1 MTKWKEKKKNSE
13 TNQPGCFLY
22 QNIGKFVINQ
32 FAFRCQWSNFEAEP
46 VHCRN
51 KHHKQ
56 AQKRFFKGSFKPNG
70 WMRKISL
77 SEEDWIGEEE
87 EGGGE
92 VCKQEAVKH
101 YLHFASIY
109 FFFFPLVC
117 FSACNISLSLE
128 RNG

>member
-1 MTKWKEKKKNSE
+1 MTKWKEKTKQNSE

-32 FAFRCQWSNFEAEP
+32 FAFHCQWSNFEAEP

-70 WMRKISL
+70 WMREISL
-77 SEEDWIGEEE
+77 SEEDWAGV
-87 EGGGE
+87 GGG
-92 VCKQEAVKH
+92 VGGC
-101 YLHFASIY
+101 
-109 FFFFPLVC
+109 
-117 FSACNISLSLE
+117 SANK
-128 RNG
+128 RH